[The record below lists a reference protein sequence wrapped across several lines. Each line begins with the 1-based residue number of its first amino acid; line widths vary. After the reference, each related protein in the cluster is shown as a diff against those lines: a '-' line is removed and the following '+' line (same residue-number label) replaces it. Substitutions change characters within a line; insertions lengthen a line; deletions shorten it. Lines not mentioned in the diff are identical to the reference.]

1 MSMPPTQPNPWGP
14 FGPDPGHGIR
24 VMVAL
29 LLRFGIGIS
38 LLNTGLIGY
47 MSGRGAGGTTAFS
60 IPSAS
65 FTGIDPLMSA
75 IPYLSIGLG
84 LALILGFLTTPTSV
98 AVGFFGLL
106 MPLMTTVAIIS
117 NGTVG
122 PGVMGFGGGGPG
134 RFGGG
139 PFQYMITMMELSI
152 YLPSLIPQIALIWL
166 SPLENHPY
174 SIDALIFG
182 RGASPIV
189 PPLRPV
195 EPEPA
200 EPQPAEA
207 PVVIS

>member
-1 MSMPPTQPNPWGP
+1 MSTPPTQPNPWGP

-38 LLNTGLIGY
+38 LLNVGLMGY
-47 MSGRGAGGTTAFS
+47 LNVRIPGAGMGLA
-60 IPSAS
+60 IPGGG
-65 FTGIDPLMSA
+65 FPGLDPLISA

-98 AVGFFGLL
+98 AAAFFGLL
-106 MPLMTTVAIIS
+106 TPLMTTVAIIS
-117 NGTVG
+117 NGMSGVG
-122 PGVMGFGGGGPG
+122 GMSTPG
-134 RFGGG
+134 RFGGD
-139 PFQYMITMMELSI
+139 PFQFMTMLLGMSG
-152 YLPSLIPQIALIWL
+152 YLPSMIPQIALIWL

-195 EPEPA
+195 APEPA
-200 EPQPAEA
+200 EPPAEA

>member
-1 MSMPPTQPNPWGP
+1 MSTPPTQPNPWGP

-38 LLNTGLIGY
+38 LLNIGLMGY
-47 MSGRGAGGTTAFS
+47 LNVRIPGAGMGLA
-60 IPSAS
+60 IPGGG
-65 FTGIDPLMSA
+65 FPGLDPLISA
-75 IPYLSIGLG
+75 IPYLAIGLG

-98 AVGFFGLL
+98 AAAFFGLL
-106 MPLMTTVAIIS
+106 TPLMTTVAIIS
-117 NGTVG
+117 NGMSGVG
-122 PGVMGFGGGGPG
+122 GVGTPG
-134 RFGGG
+134 RFGGD
-139 PFQYMITMMELSI
+139 PFQFMTMLLGMSG

-182 RGASPIV
+182 RTATPIV

-195 EPEPA
+195 APEPA
-200 EPQPAEA
+200 EQPPAEA
-207 PVVIS
+207 PMVIS